1 VDGGSRRGYAKKC
14 ERDLRSDQNAPAMLC
29 RSSNAANLPARRHTC
44 GIVTR
49 ETQCGDKTEEEN
61 TADST
66 SATENARMEALMQ
79 MTDSGGKKSGE
90 SNKGSF
96 ASQ

>member
-1 VDGGSRRGYAKKC
+1 
-14 ERDLRSDQNAPAMLC
+14 M
-29 RSSNAANLPARRHTC
+29 
-44 GIVTR
+44 TR

-79 MTDSGGKKSGE
+79 MTDSGGKESGE